1 MQETPKGLRLH
12 IGLFGKRNAGK
23 SSLINALT
31 NQKISIVS
39 NVAGTTTDPVEKA
52 CELQPIGPVVFI
64 DTAGV
69 DDVGELG
76 LARVERSQSILQW
89 VDIAIIISNID
100 TFDQTEIDLIDHAKQ
115 LNTPTI
121 LVFNKADQYPV
132 SEKIR
137 LEFEQKFQ
145 IPVTVTDANLRE
157 GVDTLRNT
165 IIKLS
170 SEHQSEDRLLVGDL
184 VNSGDTVLLV
194 TPIDTG
200 APKGRLIL
208 PQVQTIRE
216 LLDKHAKC
224 FVVQQ
229 NRVKEAIN
237 DLKHPPKLI
246 VADSQVILD
255 VASQTPNNIP
265 LTTFS
270 IQMAYSKADVIE
282 MARGTAVLANLQDG
296 DRILIL
302 ETCSHHPQKD
312 DIGRVKIPRWLRQ
325 KTGKNLNIEIC
336 VANLQDGDRILI
348 LETCSHHPQKDDIG
362 RVKIPRWL
370 RQKTGKNL
378 NIEICV
384 GKDIPADLT
393 PYKVLIQCG
402 GCIVTRRHMLARLRA
417 ARKQH
422 VPMTNY
428 GMTISFLQ
436 GVIERVLL
444 CHPEALQ
451 AYLTTLN
458 QLKGESID
466 KGTNP

>member
-1 MQETPKGLRLH
+1 MQQTPKGLRLH

-23 SSLINALT
+23 SSLVNALT

-52 CELQPIGPVVFI
+52 YELQPIGPVVFI

-76 LARVERSQSILQW
+76 LARVERSLSILQW
-89 VDIAIIISNID
+89 VDIAVIIGNVNN
-100 TFDQTEIDLIDHAKQ
+100 FDKTETDLIDYAKK
-115 LNTPTI
+115 LGTPAI
-121 LVFNKADQYPV
+121 LVLNKTDAYPV
-132 SEKIR
+132 SEEVR
-137 LEFEQKFQ
+137 ANFEKKYGL
-145 IPVTVTDANLRE
+145 PVAVTNANVE
-157 GVDTLRNT
+157 GGADSLRNALIT
-165 IIKLS
+165 LASDHI
-170 SEHQSEDRLLVGDL
+170 SEDRLLVGDL
-184 VNSGDTVLLV
+184 ASAGDTVLLV

-208 PQVQTIRE
+208 PQVQAIRE
-216 LLDKHAKC
+216 LLDAHAKC
-224 FVVQQ
+224 YVVQQ
-229 NRVKEAIN
+229 DRVKEAID
-237 DLKHPPKLI
+237 DLKNPPKLI
-246 VADSQVILD
+246 MADSQVIMD
-255 VASQTPNNIP
+255 VAAQTPDNIP

-282 MARGTAVLANLQDG
+282 MARGTAALASLQDG
-296 DRILIL
+296 DRVLIL

-325 KTGKNLNIEIC
+325 KTGKNLDIE
-336 VANLQDGDRILI
+336 VF
-348 LETCSHHPQKDDIG
+348 
-362 RVKIPRWL
+362 
-370 RQKTGKNL
+370 
-378 NIEICV
+378 V

-417 ARKQH
+417 ARLQN

-428 GMTISFLQ
+428 GMTISYLQ

-444 CHPEALQ
+444 CHPDALQ
-451 AYLTTLN
+451 AYHEALEEFSSH
-458 QLKGESID
+458 K
-466 KGTNP
+466 